1 MDDVKIMRRGQRR
14 MRIVIEGIGVV
25 DIDRGLTTADGN
37 PRVRV
42 DVVSDFDRYGLAPD
56 GRRYTV
62 ENAEPGPGVV
72 WVTGYLPDPE
82 PGCEGHY
89 DTDDALT
96 SGVGIG
102 EPVYCDGS
110 CNPR

>member
-1 MDDVKIMRRGQRR
+1 MQDSQRGRHMTAVRMPTTQRT
-14 MRIVIEGIGVV
+14 MRIVIDGVGIV

-72 WVTGYLPDPE
+72 WVTGHRPDQAPVKRRRLNVPRE
-82 PGCEGHY
+82 
-89 DTDDALT
+89 T
-96 SGVGIG
+96 SKGA
-102 EPVYCDGS
+102 
-110 CNPR
+110 